1 MRKIVLV
8 LLVVSLLLPAAV
20 ALAQGQDK
28 VAVCHLDDEGNFVP
42 ISIADPALD
51 SHLAHGDAEVG
62 VDLDENCEPL
72 AVLPQAG
79 CFYYGNSRLY
89 VFTDGTN
96 PQFVGGTPIYEDAG
110 CTLVSTSAVF
120 PRTAYL
126 VWAASPAEATATCPL
141 ANIQSVLQTG
151 TRNLYE
157 CY

>member
-8 LLVVSLLLPAAV
+8 LVVVSLLLPAAV

-28 VAVCHLDDEGNFVP
+28 VAVCHVDEEGNFVP

-72 AVLPQAG
+72 GVLPQAG
-79 CFYYGNSRLY
+79 CFYYGSSRLY
-89 VFTDGTN
+89 VLTDGTN
-96 PQFVGGTPIYEDAG
+96 PQFVGGTPIYEDTG
-110 CTLVSTSAVF
+110 CTIVSTSAVF

-126 VWAASPAEATATCPL
+126 IWAASLAEATATCPL
-141 ANIQSVLQTG
+141 VSILDVFQTE
-151 TRNLYE
+151 TRNLYV

>member
-1 MRKIVLV
+1 MRKTVLV
-8 LLVVSLLLPAAV
+8 LLVMSLLLPAAA

-28 VAVCHLDDEGNFVP
+28 VAVCHVDGEGNFVP

-51 SHLAHGDAEVG
+51 SHLAHGDTEVG

-79 CFYYGNSRLY
+79 CFYYGSSRLH
-89 VFTDGTN
+89 VLTDGTN
-96 PQFVGGTPIYEDAG
+96 PQLVGGTPIYEDAG
-110 CTLVSTSAVF
+110 CTIVSTGAVF

-126 VWAASPAEATATCPL
+126 VWAASLAEATATCPL
-141 ANIQSVLQTG
+141 ASIVDVFETG